1 MAHYRV
7 VPQGFMWLN
16 WCCGPS
22 IIVSPLLF
30 LLFMVSSSFSLLFDY
45 WENFSLSRGGFL
57 LTKVIVGFL
66 VGLLHMQLDDWVVA
80 CLFR

>member
-1 MAHYRV
+1 MVSFLVAHYRV

-45 WENFSLSRGGFL
+45 WENFSLVSGWISIDKGDSRVL
-57 LTKVIVGFL
+57 SWPASYVVG
-66 VGLLHMQLDDWVVA
+66 
-80 CLFR
+80 